1 MIGVFLRR
9 ARKAAGLSLRDL
21 GRRTGVSP
29 ATIKKCEDGGVTP
42 AASVLTELSLA
53 LNVHIEYFFRPR
65 IITLE
70 RVEYRRCGPLPKKQ
84 LNAITHE
91 VIDQVERRLEL
102 ESLFPSPPVEQFK
115 KIGDLPESICS
126 LGQIEDIAEDVRQA
140 WGLGCN
146 PIPDLIGALE
156 ENGLRVFTV
165 GAAPERKFD
174 GMLAH
179 AGDLPILAVDVSW
192 PGDRQRFT
200 LAHELGHLVL
210 ESRLDSGIDV
220 EQACNRFAGAFLFP
234 RESVTREI
242 GARRNSIEMRELAL
256 LKKKFGLSM
265 AGILH
270 RVHDIGV
277 ISDAFY
283 KEQVKMF
290 RERGWNIKEPGDVY
304 PAEKALVHERLVFH
318 ALAEQYLS
326 MSKAAELMGIA
337 RWSLSTD
344 SSTASKAPCP
354 RGGSARSPTR

>member
-1 MIGVFLRR
+1 MDSIGKSRGKNIFGLRLHR
-9 ARKAAGLSLRDL
+9 ARKAAGLSLRAL

-29 ATIKKCEDGGVTP
+29 AAIKNYEGGGVTP
-42 AASVLTELSLA
+42 VASVLTELALA
-53 LNVHIEYFFRPR
+53 LDVHIEYFFRPR

-70 RVEYRRCGPLPKKQ
+70 RVEYRKCGPLPKKQ

-102 ESLFPSPPVEQFK
+102 ESLFPTPPVVQFK
-115 KIGDLPESICS
+115 KIGNLPESICS
-126 LGQIEDIAEDVRQA
+126 LGQIEEIAEDVRQA
-140 WGLGCN
+140 WGFGCN
-146 PIPDLIGALE
+146 PIPDLNSALE

-165 GAAPERKFD
+165 VAAPERKFD

-179 AGDLPILAVDVSW
+179 AGDLPILVVDVSR

-210 ESRLDSGIDV
+210 ENRLDSGIGV
-220 EQACNRFAGAFLFP
+220 EKACNRFAGAFLFP

-277 ISDAFY
+277 VSDAFY
-283 KEQVKMF
+283 KEQTKTF
-290 RERGWNIKEPGDVY
+290 RERGWNLKEPGDDY
-304 PAEKALVHERLVFH
+304 PAEKAPVHERLVFH
-318 ALAEQYLS
+318 ALAERYLS
-326 MSKAAELMGIA
+326 MSRAAELMGVPLHELLRI
-337 RWSLSTD
+337 
-344 SSTASKAPCP
+344 
-354 RGGSARSPTR
+354 RSPEAHG